1 MMVERLE
8 ARTQQVLRAVIRDYI
23 LRAQPVGSGKIA
35 KKYRL
40 HMSPATVRNI
50 MGILEDLGFL
60 AQPHPSSGRIPT
72 DRGFRHYVDAL
83 MDPKPLPRE
92 EKEFILNRFK
102 EAPLDVGVIMQ
113 ETSRVLSHISR
124 YTSLVSSPRIS
135 QTVFERIDLI
145 RLDRTRILMVLVSP
159 TGVVYNRI
167 IGDVG
172 GLSQKDLDRAA
183 EYLNGHIKGLPL
195 AKAKQKIVEQMEA
208 DEDQYDQILSRVW
221 DSSRRVLEAE
231 QTDVYIDGQSN
242 ILDYPEFSEDLQKM
256 KSLLRAFEE
265 KELMLQLLDMALEG
279 LGIQVYIGGE
289 NQVEEM
295 ADCSL
300 IAATY
305 HQSGV
310 PLGTLGLI
318 GPKRMDYSRLIPLV
332 DFTAKAVGAKLQE
345 MEGQMAGC

>member
-1 MMVERLE
+1 MMLERLE

-23 LRAQPVGSGKIA
+23 LRAQPVGSGKIT

-40 HMSPATVRNI
+40 DMSPATVRSI
-50 MGILEDLGFL
+50 MACLEDLGFL
-60 AQPHPSSGRIPT
+60 EQPHPSSGRVPT
-72 DRGFRHYVDAL
+72 DSGFRYYVDAL
-83 MDPKPLPRE
+83 MEPKPLHRD
-92 EKEFILNRFK
+92 EKEFILNRVQD
-102 EAPLDVGVIMQ
+102 APHDVGVIMQ
-113 ETSRVLSHISR
+113 ETSRALSYISH

-145 RLDRTRILMVLVSP
+145 RLDRSRILMVLVSP

-167 IGDVG
+167 IGDVR
-172 GLSQKDLDRAA
+172 GLSQKDLDHAT
-183 EYLNGHIKGLPL
+183 EYLNRHIKGLPL
-195 AKAKQKIVEQMEA
+195 EEAKEKIVEQMEA
-208 DEDQYDQILSRVW
+208 EKDQYDRILSRVW
-221 DSSRRVLEAE
+221 NSSRRVLEAE
-231 QTDVYIDGQSN
+231 QADVYIDGQSN

-265 KELMLQLLDMALEG
+265 KEIMLQLLDMALEG

-300 IAATY
+300 IATTY
-305 HQSGV
+305 HQRGV

-318 GPKRMDYSRLIPLV
+318 GPKRMDYSRMIPLV
-332 DFTAKAVGAKLQE
+332 DFTAKAVGAKLEE
-345 MEGQMAGC
+345 MEGQLAGS

>member
-1 MMVERLE
+1 MTVERLE

-23 LRAQPVGSGKIA
+23 LRAQPVGSGKIT

-40 HMSPATVRNI
+40 DMSPATVRNI
-50 MGILEDLGFL
+50 MSCLEGLGFL
-60 AQPHPSSGRIPT
+60 EQPHPSSGRVPT
-72 DRGFRHYVDAL
+72 DRGFRYYVDVL
-83 MDPKPLPRE
+83 MEPKPLRRD
-92 EKEFILNRFK
+92 EKEFILNRVQD
-102 EAPLDVGVIMQ
+102 APHEVGVIMQ
-113 ETSRVLSHISR
+113 ETSRVLSQISH

-135 QTVFERIDLI
+135 QTVFEQIDLI

-167 IGDVG
+167 IGDVR
-172 GLSQKDLDRAA
+172 GLSQKDLDHAA
-183 EYLNGHIKGLPL
+183 EYLNRHIKGLPL
-195 AKAKQKIVEQMEA
+195 AEAKQRIMEQMEA
-208 DEDQYDQILSRVW
+208 ERDQYDRILSRVW
-221 DSSRRVLEAE
+221 NSSRRVLETE
-231 QTDVYIDGQSN
+231 QQDVYIDGQSH

-265 KELMLQLLDMALEG
+265 KEILLQLLDMAMEG

-289 NQVEEM
+289 NQLEEM

-300 IAATY
+300 IATTY
-305 HQSGV
+305 HQRGV

-332 DFTAKAVGAKLQE
+332 DFTAKAVGAKLEE
-345 MEGQMAGC
+345 MEGQLVGS